1 MIMISESGNRGS
13 KAHRWVGPG
22 RGEPLHALRL
32 TGRKEGRGAA
42 FQVDVTA
49 VGLCIVDP
57 NLNAVRHL
65 SATSGT
71 GACSQSFLNPGAE
84 CRDQTRSLREGEN

>member
-1 MIMISESGNRGS
+1 MIMISESGNRGRHIGAVDRS
-13 KAHRWVGPG
+13 GGAPSR
-22 RGEPLHALRL
+22 
-32 TGRKEGRGAA
+32 TGRKEGAA
-42 FQVDVTA
+42 FQVQVDVTA
-49 VGLCIVDP
+49 GVGLSIVDQ
-57 NLNAVRHL
+57 NAVRHL